1 MNVNCK
7 NPEFK
12 RIPESKI
19 RYKYEKEIRN
29 GVIMN
34 NIGNATMR
42 YCGVRINCTKDDL
55 KDIICRLD
63 LPKKDIRIL
72 YMYFI
77 CKIPEWR
84 LPIDESESLMYL
96 PNLIKAVA
104 TTLHSN
110 WNFKKNK
117 LKPQKGHIK
126 L

>member
-1 MNVNCK
+1 MWC
-7 NPEFK
+7 
-12 RIPESKI
+12 S
-19 RYKYEKEIRN
+19 Y
-29 GVIMN
+29 
-34 NIGNATMR
+34 
-42 YCGVRINCTKDDL
+42 L